1 MSKTEQVVTA
11 TALFLIFTRAKRP
24 RYTQVVTAT
33 ELPGSLFMRRGGRR
47 TRHTV
52 QVVTATE
59 TVRPCWVGG
68 VYGAG
73 RGGGGARVLGLPG

>member
-11 TALFLIFTRAKRP
+11 TALFLIFTRAKKP
-24 RYTQVVTAT
+24 RNTQVVTAT

-52 QVVTATE
+52 QVV
-59 TVRPCWVGG
+59 RPCWVGG

-73 RGGGGARVLGLPG
+73 RGGGGARVLGFPG